1 MHDIVVDELERHL
14 SGSASRAF
22 YNHLDGCAECR
33 AEVAGMEEVSLLL
46 REFRAEP
53 ESVPEP
59 SFFFYN
65 RVASRIVEHERKEAW
80 GLFSPGVAFFRRV
93 AFVSVLL
100 LAGLAG
106 YLITSQSSSSG
117 AGTDAATIMGQ
128 HDPSVDHQNG
138 SDRDHMLVTL
148 ATYTE

>member
-1 MHDIVVDELERHL
+1 MHDIVVDEFERHL

-33 AEVAGMEEVSLLL
+33 AEVVGMEDVSLLL

-53 ESVPEP
+53 NSAPAP

-65 RVASRIVEHERKEAW
+65 RVAGRIIEHERSEAW
-80 GLFSPGVAFFRRV
+80 GLFSPGVVFFRRV

-106 YLITSQSSSSG
+106 YLITSQSSSAG
-117 AGTDAATIMGQ
+117 GTDAATIMGQ
-128 HDPSVDHQNG
+128 HDPSVDHENG
-138 SDRDHMLVTL
+138 SDRDHMLATL